1 MDIYTD
7 RPVSR
12 LEIIEAGGRRRFSDE
27 AKLRIVAESYSGPR
41 LGSATARKHG
51 ITRSQLN
58 DWRRAA
64 EVGRFG
70 PLAVDGFI
78 PAVIEPDVTVAK
90 EELVVEAPPAG
101 EAIVVELTG
110 SGRVRICASAPLLL
124 VSAVLKALR

>member
-7 RPVSR
+7 RPISR
-12 LEIIEAGGRRRFSDE
+12 LEIIEAGGRRRFSDK
-27 AKLRIVAESYSGPR
+27 AKLEIVAESYSGR
-41 LGSATARKHG
+41 RMGSATARKHG

-64 EVGRFG
+64 ETGRLG
-70 PLAVDGFI
+70 PIPADGFI
-78 PAVIEPDVTVAK
+78 PALVLPDVVAPK
-90 EELVVEAPPAG
+90 EALVVEVPPVR

-110 SGRVRICASAPLLL
+110 SGRIRICASAPPSL

>member
-64 EVGRFG
+64 EVGRLG
-70 PLAVDGFI
+70 PVPVDGFVR
-78 PAVIEPDVTVAK
+78 ALIEPEVTASK
-90 EELVVEAPPAG
+90 EELAVEAPQAG

-110 SGRVRICASAPLLL
+110 SGRIRICAWAPPLL

>member
-7 RPVSR
+7 RAVSR

-51 ITRSQLN
+51 ITRSQLS

-64 EVGRFG
+64 EVGRLG
-70 PLAVDGFI
+70 PLPVDGFVPALI
-78 PAVIEPDVTVAK
+78 EPAVTAAG
-90 EELVVEAPPAG
+90 LVVETPQAG

-110 SGRVRICASAPLLL
+110 SGRIRICASAPLSL